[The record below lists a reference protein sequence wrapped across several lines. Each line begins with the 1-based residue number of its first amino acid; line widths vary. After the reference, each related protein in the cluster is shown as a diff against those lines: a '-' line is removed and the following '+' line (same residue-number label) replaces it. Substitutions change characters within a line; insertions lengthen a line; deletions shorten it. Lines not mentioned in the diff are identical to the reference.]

1 MNPPVAQII
10 THEEKE
16 ERQTEAAAPGS
27 RGFDMSLIG
36 PLLNAVGRQLLNVL
50 VAPQGVE
57 LAAHQSM
64 KAHALRAR
72 GQDEN
77 TSVIV
82 RGDAGATAETRLL
95 VGALTHALEADEK
108 ERGAGYFEEI
118 LGMSGMSGRKYRRLI
133 NRMIS
138 LASAPRYL
146 EVGSW
151 AGSTACSAIHGN
163 RVEITCIDNW
173 SEFGG
178 PKDVFLANVAAASNP
193 GVAFSFIES
202 DFRKADFGAIG
213 PFNVYLFDGPHSR
226 QDQYDGVRL
235 AQPALADTFVLIV
248 DDWNWDQV
256 RSGTFDAI
264 TDEKLRLHL
273 SVEIRTTRDNSHALQ
288 SMEHSDWHNGY
299 FLCVCRKPR
308 ARN

>member
-1 MNPPVAQII
+1 
-10 THEEKE
+10 
-16 ERQTEAAAPGS
+16 
-27 RGFDMSLIG
+27 MSMVG
-36 PLLNAVGRQLLNVL
+36 PLLRTLGRNLLQYL
-50 VAPQGVE
+50 VAPEGEELASHQLKAGVE
-57 LAAHQSM
+57 LRSS
-64 KAHALRAR
+64 
-72 GQDEN
+72 GQDGN
-77 TSVIV
+77 TSITC
-82 RGDAGATAETRLL
+82 RGDPGATAETRNLIR
-95 VGALTHALEADEK
+95 ALTQALDADEK
-108 ERGAGYFEEI
+108 ERSGGYFEEI

-138 LASAPRYL
+138 LSRAPRYL

-163 RVEITCIDNW
+163 RVEMTCIDNW

-178 PKDVFLANVAAASNP
+178 PKDVFLANVAAASNA
-193 GVAFSFIES
+193 GVVFSFIES
-202 DFRKADFGAIG
+202 DFRKVDFSAIG
-213 PFNVYLFDGPHSR
+213 RFNVYLFDGPHSR

-248 DDWNWDQV
+248 DDWNWEQV

-264 TDEKLRLHL
+264 ADEKLRLHL
-273 SVEIRTTRDNSHALQ
+273 SVEIRTTLDNSHAPQ
-288 SMEHSDWHNGY
+288 TMENSDWHNGY